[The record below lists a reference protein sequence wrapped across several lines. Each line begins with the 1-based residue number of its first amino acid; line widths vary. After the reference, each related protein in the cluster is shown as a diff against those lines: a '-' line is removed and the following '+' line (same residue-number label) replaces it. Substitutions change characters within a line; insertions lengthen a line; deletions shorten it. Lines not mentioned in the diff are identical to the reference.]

1 MNALAYEEF
10 KARNGPRATA
20 IKKSLEKL
28 KSSIDAEPSA
38 KIKLKMLINYK
49 YQKGW

>member
-10 KARNGPRATA
+10 RNKNGDRAQE

-28 KSSIDAEPSA
+28 KFTISKENTTMT
-38 KIKLKMLINYK
+38 KLKMLINYK
-49 YQKGW
+49 YRKGW